1 MDFLRFKGVVFD
13 FDGTL
18 ADTLSMWSDID
29 DMFAKKHNIVF
40 EDDYPDTIAAMN
52 FNQAANYTKEH
63 FNLNMTVEEIIG
75 EWYGYAIYEHT
86 HNIYFKD
93 GAVDFVRFLKKNGI
107 KTAIASASETE
118 LIFPDNVAP
127 VQVGAGLPADP
138 VIQQVLQ
145 KKSHPLQLIFN
156 TQGPGLE
163 PHRLQEIALGVFLLH
178 SKGAPVI
185 AARFYGSYGLFQQL
199 GFHIVIAV
207 AVEDI
212 LALGYSQTRVARSG

>member
-93 GAVDFVRFLKKNGI
+93 GAVDFVKFLKQNGI

-118 LIFPDNVAP
+118 LIFPALKNNNAENLFDAFAMTKEVKRGKGFPDVYDLACERM
-127 VQVGAGLPADP
+127 GLLPSEC
-138 VIQQVLQ
+138 V
-145 KKSHPLQLIFN
+145 
-156 TQGPGLE
+156 
-163 PHRLQEIALGVFLLH
+163 VFEDIVEAV
-178 SKGAPVI
+178 KGAKMGG
-185 AARFYGSYGLFQQL
+185 YKT
-199 GFHIVIAV
+199 V
-207 AVEDI
+207 AVYDERSKKDREVLRS
-212 LALGYSQTRVARSG
+212 LADLYIDSFCELLTERI